1 MNFKKVEQKEKSK
14 RKEPIKHAHKKY
26 LSWSTKKPHVIANIR
41 GSVTVLY
48 NPAGIL

>member
-26 LSWSTKKPHVIANIR
+26 LRWSTKKPRVIANIR